1 MNTNLECSTCGEEDD
16 SICPCNEY
24 AAPVFYI
31 KLTFVNPSK
40 WVDPAP
46 FYYSEDE
53 GGVVT
58 FETWEAAESFA
69 RILFGK
75 NQEVTAQVMRS
86 N

>member
-1 MNTNLECSTCGEEDD
+1 MYTNLECSTCGEEDD

-46 FYYSEDE
+46 FYYCEDE
-53 GGVVT
+53 GEVVT
-58 FETWEAAESFA
+58 FETYEAALVMAHLMFS
-69 RILFGK
+69 K
-75 NQEVTAQVMRS
+75 DQNVTAQVMRS

>member
-1 MNTNLECSTCGEEDD
+1 MNTNLDCTTCDEDET
-16 SICPCNEY
+16 ICGCNEF
-24 AAPVFYI
+24 APPVFYI

-40 WVDPAP
+40 WADPAP
-46 FYYSEDE
+46 FYYTEDE

-75 NQEVTAQVMRS
+75 NPEVWTSIMRS